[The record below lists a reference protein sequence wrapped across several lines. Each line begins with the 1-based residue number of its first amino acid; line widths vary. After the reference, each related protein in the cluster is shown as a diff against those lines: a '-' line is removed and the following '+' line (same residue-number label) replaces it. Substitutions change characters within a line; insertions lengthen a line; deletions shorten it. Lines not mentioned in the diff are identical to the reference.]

1 MPVERHAD
9 WGRPG
14 DPPADLEWFADDASA
29 ARSIAAL
36 RARGVTGI
44 EVGLSAGDMVRTLGR
59 GSSPVC
65 YRLDVLDVR
74 LVTRDGPRTVLAL
87 AHVIEDRPRRSP
99 LRRLLRPPASVP
111 PAARYVMNAEFVGDL
126 DVAPRGHPN
135 DGRCEVVDFAPSMPT
150 RQRRQAVDRMRR
162 GDHLPHPDISVRRV
176 GEENWE
182 PSGAVFVDGR
192 PVLGVSSIV
201 VTVVPDAIIAWVG

>member
-1 MPVERHAD
+1 MAVERHAD

-14 DPPADLEWFADDASA
+14 LPPNDLEWFVDDYSA
-29 ARSIAAL
+29 ARWIAARRTSGETDL
-36 RARGVTGI
+36 

-74 LVTRDGPRTVLAL
+74 LMTTTGPRSMMAV
-87 AHVIEDRPRRSP
+87 AHVVEVRPPRS
-99 LRRLLRPPASVP
+99 LVGRLLRSTVSSP
-111 PAARYVMNAEFVGDL
+111 PAAKYVMNAEFVGDF

-135 DGRCEVVDFAPSMPT
+135 DGRCEVVEFAPSMAS

-176 GEENWE
+176 GVESWE
-182 PSGAVFVDGR
+182 PIGAVLVDGR
-192 PVLGVSSIV
+192 LVAGVSSISV
-201 VTVVPDAIIAWVG
+201 SVVPDAIVAWVR